1 MVSQSREILQTF
13 VWCGA
18 QTCKNRNFLLSL
30 SIASMVQRVSIKV
43 GWSQK
48 ETKELL
54 FPKRYLFATPKR
66 TTCVNIYFARQKLYS
81 TLKKAPQMQMCLRSF
96 FVHDC
101 T

>member
-43 GWSQK
+43 GWSQR

-54 FPKRYLFATPKR
+54 SKTLFICHTKTYHLCKYLLCTPKIVFHTEKSPR
-66 TTCVNIYFARQKLYS
+66 NANVS
-81 TLKKAPQMQMCLRSF
+81 
-96 FVHDC
+96 
-101 T
+101 